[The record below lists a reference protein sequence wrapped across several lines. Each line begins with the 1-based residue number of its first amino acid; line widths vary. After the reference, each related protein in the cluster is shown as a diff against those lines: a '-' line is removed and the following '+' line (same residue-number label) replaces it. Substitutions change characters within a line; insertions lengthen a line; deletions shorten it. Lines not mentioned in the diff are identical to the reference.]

1 MCTYMLFQVKNT
13 DVVKLKNL
21 LNNSFENYFIVDNDE
36 EGEVTNVEILN
47 YILLLTE
54 GTNLANSVQGKSGY
68 KTDVGLSGF
77 VIDLPLNKSKF
88 DCDRYVIEYVLFL
101 YLTILLI

>member
-1 MCTYMLFQVKNT
+1 MLFQVKNT
-13 DVVKLKNL
+13 DVDKLKNL
-21 LNNSFENYFIVDNDE
+21 LNNSFEKYFIVDNDE

-54 GTNLANSVQGKSGY
+54 GTNLANSMQWKSGY